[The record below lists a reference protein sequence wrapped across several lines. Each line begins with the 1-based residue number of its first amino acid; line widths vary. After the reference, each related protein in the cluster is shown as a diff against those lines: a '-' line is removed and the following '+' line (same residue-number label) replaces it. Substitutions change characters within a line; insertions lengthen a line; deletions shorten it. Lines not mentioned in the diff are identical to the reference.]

1 MLKGSLIMWN
11 DQKGFGFIRL
21 DGGEEDYFVHIS
33 SFKKGMSRRPV
44 IGDSVQF
51 HPANDSGKKRATYAL
66 LENVDREVQKPVPFE
81 LKPVLRPW
89 YVNVLIAI
97 PLLLSGYMLLMA
109 KPLPFFCYL
118 TLSILTMFLYGLDK
132 ANAAMRKWRVPEV
145 YFYIL
150 ELMGGWPGAL
160 IAQNDLRHKTRQT
173 VYLMILRGIIALH
186 LSAWVYYFLKTAR

>member
-11 DQKGFGFIRL
+11 DQKGFGFIRQ

-33 SFKKGMSRRPV
+33 AFKKGMSRRPAT
-44 IGDSVQF
+44 GDSVQF
-51 HPANDSGKKRATYAL
+51 HPANDSGKKRATYAQ
-66 LENVDREVQKPVPFE
+66 LENVDREIQKPVPFE

-97 PLLLSGYMLLMA
+97 PLLLSGYLLLMA

-132 ANAAMRKWRVPEV
+132 ANAAMRKWRVPEA

-160 IAQNDLRHKTRQT
+160 MAQNDLRHKTRQT
-173 VYLMILRGIIALH
+173 VYLMILRSIIALH
-186 LSAWVYYFLKTAR
+186 LFAWVFYFLKTAR

>member
-21 DGGEEDYFVHIS
+21 EGGEEDYFVHIS
-33 SFKKGMSRRPV
+33 SFKKGMSRRPA

-66 LENVDREVQKPVPFE
+66 LENLDASPQTPGPFE

-97 PLLLSGYMLLMA
+97 PLLLSGYLLLMA
-109 KPLPFFCYL
+109 KPLPFFCYV
-118 TLSILTMFLYGLDK
+118 TLSILTMILYGLDK
-132 ANAAMRKWRVPEV
+132 ANAAMRKWRVPEI

-160 IAQNDLRHKTRQT
+160 MAQNRLRHKTRQT
-173 VYLMILRGIIALH
+173 AYLVILRCIIALH
-186 LSAWVYYFLKTAR
+186 LTGWIFYFLRTAR